1 MVIDAHYHPAFI
13 KEVCGNEELAQR
25 RRNDMAYYKTG
36 VAEVKRIKER
46 MRSSGVDRCFL
57 LPHDYSTVSGD
68 RRECFMGLPP
78 WTPIRRM
85 RGKNWNMRSGN

>member
-36 VAEVKRIKER
+36 VAEVKR
-46 MRSSGVDRCFL
+46 CL
-57 LPHDYSTVSGD
+57 LYTSDAAD
-68 RRECFMGLPP
+68 E
-78 WTPIRRM
+78 
-85 RGKNWNMRSGN
+85 

>member
-46 MRSSGVDRCFL
+46 MRSSGVDPMITPRCPATGF
-57 LPHDYSTVSGD
+57 P
-68 RRECFMGLPP
+68 
-78 WTPIRRM
+78 M
-85 RGKNWNMRSGN
+85 RK

>member
-57 LPHDYSTVSGD
+57 LPHDYSCLLYTSRYDTGCD
-68 RRECFMGLPP
+68 G
-78 WTPIRRM
+78 
-85 RGKNWNMRSGN
+85 GQAD